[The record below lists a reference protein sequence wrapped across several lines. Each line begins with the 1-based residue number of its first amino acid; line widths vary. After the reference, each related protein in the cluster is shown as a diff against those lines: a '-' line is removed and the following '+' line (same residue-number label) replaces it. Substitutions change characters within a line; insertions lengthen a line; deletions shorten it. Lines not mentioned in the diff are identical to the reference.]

1 MKVYIAESVFGIF
14 ALDQDGNLL
23 NASLFARN
31 ASEAAK
37 KIIQLQ
43 EGSIS
48 EELESLIETFKGQDV
63 TFILEDELV
72 ARNLRDKLDV
82 KTEIEKPSSVAR
94 LFRKNLRDYVNRM
107 ESEISPSEFNEFIWD
122 VNTQLT
128 RIKIKEAGEKR
139 DKMIVQAVFSLD
151 DIDNSLNLFST
162 RVREWY
168 SLHFPEL
175 DKIVSSHPAFVQIVS
190 ELGLRSNFTVEK
202 LEKLSRVPSETAE
215 KIVSEANKSMG
226 AEISESDIEILKEF
240 AAETL
245 RLFELR
251 KETERYIS
259 EMMKEV
265 APNVNGIIG
274 PLLGARLISLA
285 GGINEL
291 ARLPSSITQILG
303 AEKALFRSKKTGA
316 PPPKHGVIFRHTEIN
331 TAPWWQ
337 RGKIARVYAGKLAI
351 AARID
356 AFSGEYVAEE
366 LKEDIARRI
375 AQIKAKYPKPPPRKP
390 QQFVPRGR
398 RKGRVGGSKIKR
410 KKEKKKGD

>member
-1 MKVYIAESVFGIF
+1 MKVYITESAFGIF
-14 ALDQDGNLL
+14 ALDQDGNILTF
-23 NASLFARN
+23 SLFTKN

-43 EGSIS
+43 EGAVI
-48 EELESLIETFKGQDV
+48 EELETLVAPFKGQDV
-63 TFILEDELV
+63 TYILEDELLS
-72 ARNLRDKLDV
+72 RNLRDKLGV
-82 KTEIEKPSSVAR
+82 KIESEKPSSVAKI
-94 LFRKNLRDYVNRM
+94 FRKNLLDYINRTG
-107 ESEISPSEFNEFIWD
+107 SEISESEFNEFIWN

-168 SLHFPEL
+168 SLHFPEF

-190 ELGLRSNFTVEK
+190 ELGLRSNFTTEK
-202 LEKLSRVPSETAE
+202 LENLPRIPNEIAE
-215 KIVSEANKSMG
+215 KIVREAGKSMG
-226 AEISESDIEILKEF
+226 AEIPEYDIGILKEF
-240 AAETL
+240 AGETF

-251 KETERYIS
+251 REIERYIS

-265 APNVNGIIG
+265 APNVDGIIG

-366 LKEDIARRI
+366 LKADINRRI
-375 AQIKAKYPKPPPRKP
+375 AQIKAKYPNPPPHKP
-390 QQFVPRGR
+390 KQFVPRGR
-398 RKGRVGGSKIKR
+398 RKGRVGGSKIKGKKR
-410 KKEKKKGD
+410 KYVEG

>member
-14 ALDQDGNLL
+14 ALDKDGNLL
-23 NASLFARN
+23 TFSLFAKN

-43 EGSIS
+43 EGSVI
-48 EELESLIETFKGQDV
+48 EELESLVETFKGQDA
-63 TFILEDELV
+63 TYILEDELL
-72 ARNLRDKLDV
+72 ARNLRDKLGM
-82 KTEIEKPSSVAR
+82 KIESEEPSSIAKM
-94 LFRKNLRDYVNRM
+94 FRKNLLDYVNRTG
-107 ESEISPSEFNEFIWD
+107 SEMSVSEFNEFIWN

-168 SLHFPEL
+168 SLHFPEF

-190 ELGLRSNFTVEK
+190 ELGLRSNFTTEK
-202 LEKLSRVPSETAE
+202 LENLSRISNEMAE
-215 KIVSEANKSMG
+215 KFVREAGKSMG
-226 AEISESDIEILKEF
+226 AEISEYDMGILREF
-240 AAETL
+240 AGETF
-245 RLFELR
+245 RLFDLR
-251 KETERYIS
+251 REIERYIS

-337 RGKIARVYAGKLAI
+337 RGKIARAYAGKLAI

-356 AFSGEYVAEE
+356 VFSGEYVAEE
-366 LKEDIARRI
+366 LKEDINRRI
-375 AQIKAKYPKPPPRKP
+375 AQIKAKYPNPPPRKP
-390 QQFVPRGR
+390 SQFIPRGR
-398 RKGRVGGSKIKR
+398 RKGRVGGSKIKGKKR
-410 KKEKKKGD
+410 K

>member
-14 ALDQDGNLL
+14 ALDQNGNSL
-23 NASLFARN
+23 NASFFAKN
-31 ASEAAK
+31 DSETAK

-43 EGSIS
+43 EGSIIQ
-48 EELESLIETFKGQDV
+48 ELESLVETFKGQDV
-63 TFILEDELV
+63 TYILEDELL
-72 ARNLRDKLDV
+72 ARNLRDKLGV
-82 KTEIEKPSSVAR
+82 KTETEKPSSIAR
-94 LFRKNLRDYVNRM
+94 IFRKNLLDYVNRM
-107 ESEISPSEFNEFIWD
+107 GIEMSKSEFKDFIWN

-151 DIDNSLNLFST
+151 DVDNSLNLFST

-190 ELGLRSNFTVEK
+190 ELGLRSNFTTEKIEIFSRIPNEMVEK
-202 LEKLSRVPSETAE
+202 M
-215 KIVSEANKSMG
+215 VSEAAKSMG
-226 AEISESDIEILKEF
+226 AEISEYDIEILKQF
-240 AAETL
+240 AGETF

-251 KETERYIS
+251 RETERYIS

-366 LKEDIARRI
+366 LKEDINRRI
-375 AQIKAKYPKPPPRKP
+375 AQIKAKYPKPPPHKP
-390 QQFVPRGR
+390 KQFIPRGR
-398 RKGRVGGSKIKR
+398 RKGRIGGSKLKR
-410 KKEKKKGD
+410 KRGQGE

>member
-1 MKVYIAESVFGIF
+1 MRIYLAESAFGVF

-23 NASLFARN
+23 ASSLWPENVSSAV
-31 ASEAAK
+31 E

-43 EGSIS
+43 EGGVV
-48 EELESLIETFKGQDV
+48 EELVNLVDKFKGQDV
-63 TFILEDELV
+63 TFVLEDDLL
-72 ARNLRDKLDV
+72 ARNLRDKMYV
-82 KTEIEKPSSVAR
+82 KVEIEKPSGVAKK
-94 LFRKNLRDYVNRM
+94 FRMALRDYVNRVRSGL
-107 ESEISPSEFNEFIWD
+107 SESEFNEFLWEI
-122 VNTQLT
+122 NTQLT
-128 RIKIKEAGEKR
+128 RIKIKEEGEKR

-151 DIDNSLNLFST
+151 DIDNTLNLFST

-175 DKIVSSHPAFVQIVS
+175 DKVVSSHQAFVQIVG
-190 ELGLRSNFTVEK
+190 ELGLRSNFTTEK
-202 LEKLSRVPSETAE
+202 LKNLQRLPDETVS
-215 KIVSEANKSMG
+215 KIMGEVHKSMG
-226 AEISESDIEILKEF
+226 AEISEDDMEILREV
-240 AAETL
+240 ANETY

-251 KETERYIS
+251 REVERYIS

-303 AEKALFRSKKTGA
+303 AEKALFRSKRTGA
-316 PPPKHGVIFRHTEIN
+316 PPPKHGVIFRHAEIN

-356 AFSGEYVAEE
+356 AFTGEYVAEE
-366 LKEDIARRI
+366 LKEDIKRRI
-375 AQIKAKYPKPPPRKP
+375 AQIKAKYPKPPPHKP
-390 QQFVPRGR
+390 KKITPLVKRRGR
-398 RKGRVGGSKIKR
+398 AGGSKIRR
-410 KKEKKKGD
+410 KKEK